1 MQKVQSESA
10 VPSSVANTS
19 VHTHEVSD
27 QQTAVPS
34 IPPQPTN
41 QIFISQQQQQQQQEL
56 QLHQYQIF
64 QQMQQ
69 LQQLQQLQQ
78 MQQMAGIISGQYQYP
93 ASLNKLMGGAGMNKL
108 HVS

>member
-41 QIFISQQQQQQQQEL
+41 QIFISQQQQQQL

>member
-1 MQKVQSESA
+1 MQKVRA

-41 QIFISQQQQQQQQEL
+41 QIFISQQQQQQQQL